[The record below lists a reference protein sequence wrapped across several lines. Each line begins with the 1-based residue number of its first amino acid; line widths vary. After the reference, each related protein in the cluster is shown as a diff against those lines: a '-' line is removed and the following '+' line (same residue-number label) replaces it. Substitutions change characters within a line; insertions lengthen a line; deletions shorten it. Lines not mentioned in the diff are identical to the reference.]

1 MIATTVNLTT
11 VQENALLVQG
21 ALIEIYG
28 FFVLVVY
35 IFTGSC
41 GILIP
46 VLYFQFLRF
55 KYVFSDTCKA
65 AFAQGTLIK
74 THMCV
79 HVCYL
84 CVCEREREIERERK
98 KERERVCA
106 SCGHCIMSSPLNL
119 LVRAVHSTVRQTTDG
134 VFHGRFMPGLIGSA
148 YDKLVAQLS
157 YMGDLKAQQQQ
168 RQQDQANGSASSW
181 CNVM

>member
-1 MIATTVNLTT
+1 MSVLLLSWPRMIATTFNLTT

-28 FFVLVVY
+28 FIVLVVY

-79 HVCYL
+79 HIKPIVMHCN
-84 CVCEREREIERERK
+84 ER
-98 KERERVCA
+98 
-106 SCGHCIMSSPLNL
+106 S
-119 LVRAVHSTVRQTTDG
+119 
-134 VFHGRFMPGLIGSA
+134 
-148 YDKLVAQLS
+148 
-157 YMGDLKAQQQQ
+157 
-168 RQQDQANGSASSW
+168 
-181 CNVM
+181 